1 MKNIIIVFIAI
12 CLFTQCN
19 NQKSS
24 DKTTEKTQAVA
35 MVSDSLTVVQEVDV
49 KSINDVIGLWSGAFD
64 STEILKEIGD
74 TIFNMEDFQTDFWE
88 ESAVKKLPKQYQ
100 KFFYK
105 DPLYGYMN
113 LQTPNKIS
121 IKIEKLDNGNFTGKS
136 VCSGFE
142 RALTGTFTRNKNII
156 KIICKEPGDEKYD
169 GEFNL
174 TLDMDSSTLV
184 GNWKPFNDSVTE
196 PKTLSLSRKDFKY
209 IPSADEWNVDDEIL
223 HKNVS
228 TDILKTKDVD
238 NLSKQRLRLLRNL
251 IYARHGYSFKNKD
264 VRNVFEPYEW
274 YLPVAAD
281 VRDLLSPVEKQNE
294 ALMKRYEDYAKSY
307 YDEFGR

>member
-24 DKTTEKTQAVA
+24 DKTTEKTQALA
-35 MVSDSLTVVQEVDV
+35 MVSDSLTVVEQIDV
-49 KSINDVIGLWSGAFD
+49 KSITDVIGLWSGAFD

-74 TIFNMEDFQTDFWE
+74 TIFNMEDFQTDYWE
-88 ESAVKKLPKQYQ
+88 EAAVKKLPKNYQ

-105 DPLYGYMN
+105 DPLYGYMS

-174 TLDMDSSTLV
+174 TLDIDSSTLI
-184 GNWKPFNDSVTE
+184 GSWKPFNDSVTE

-281 VRDLLSPVEKQNE
+281 VRDLLSPIEKQNE